1 MKTEKETTAKIASD
15 VRKATRE
22 RAETKY
28 AEARVLRLEL
38 EKEKR
43 ALIKERKSKLATFYY
58 GLSTFFLTSTG
69 IGGLSPIILNTGKEV
84 NWSIVLLGFT
94 ASLLSAYMAN

>member
-15 VRKATRE
+15 VRKSTRE